1 MKIRPRSIPKFQGGN
16 NIWYQGLIDY
26 DPTKYQISYDTSRL
40 VNGDMSDT
48 ILSPWKS
55 DISGYDVGRYQPTDH
70 GAFGK
75 GKEHYNYTLGVE
87 GQDYYKKFGEDLL
100 DSNGNFTPIGEAW
113 AKAVDA
119 LLPNGSNASFYD
131 PKTEQLRTK
140 WITQY
145 RDAHGR
151 SAQTFTNLRDYVNH
165 VRKDQL
171 LGARHNVFL
180 NKGKRYFYIDNQ
192 GQKHWVDPSVVD
204 KYNVSKDP
212 SEQGWEGTTYW
223 DDYELMGLKSPND
236 PPSQNPQD
244 VVNKLRPQETP
255 DPPEKESFL
264 NKLTQGFNK
273 IAPDLL
279 EGIRLA
285 GSLGTNS
292 RVFRES
298 EKAIIPNL
306 QQTYQTHRQV
316 VGDEATKQA
325 YYRRAAQGQ
334 TKAAQPFTA
343 DADRQMAYMQ
353 EARRVGD
360 ELRAQGDLADNQ
372 EIRRT
377 SDESNQHE
385 WANTQRATEV
395 ANSNITE
402 LNKADAAKHQLRAQ
416 KYLADWT
423 NIDQYL
429 LGRQAKLDQ
438 KRNKDLAYQQ
448 QLQLLEDQ
456 HEINNDEK
464 LQRLKTEASAAYDV
478 YYKDPTNV
486 ANYNNYKTKLKAY
499 QDYQYEVQKRILS
512 RRQFA
517 KSGTKLEYK
526 DKTAKFLYKTS
537 KDIVEHFR
545 KMSKMTDDSRVR
557 TLPKPIKLSSHP
569 RKMQMGGVAPF
580 YIYRPYMSGMEQSM
594 STQTSSGGASSSKK
608 DNEGKD
614 KLDMIKELF
623 KAIQGQGLPID
634 VSTVYQDIS
643 NVLNKAKAFGEDLS
657 TDDIASMYLNSM
669 LKINNLKYSKDVF
682 DKAKAQA
689 TANDA
694 LNEYAVTTGGA
705 LVLQNAEGEVKLGT
719 YQDYV
724 NSKGKWNPI
733 TNDQLLNL
741 RAYSPNMAL
750 FKGDE
755 LMQIVNNGVGM
766 PKIAAEIKSL
776 ASTLGSTEQK
786 IEGISEVE
794 NKRIKAG
801 LQILAGTSG
810 TPDGFYKVTQDKKD
824 SSTNI
829 KAALT
834 YIYNMLP
841 TNYKTVLKMHSGSE
855 DNSKALIASMLT
867 SQVSDYYKEDIA
879 PLSGKAAADKNGVNS
894 SSSKGGADNSAGLA
908 FVLGQGPREIVD
920 FNTGTSVA
928 IRALGIRGT
937 IQNHSQEN
945 LGQGSTLQDVSKSQF
960 SFLKLGQATFGGSRL
975 NPGAYSHIM
984 LNDSEIMGVDLP
996 YKVDLNGNTVPDFQ
1010 KCKLIE
1016 KADEIISQQNIID
1029 PNKINEVYQSV
1040 GLPPKYNQNGELN
1053 TQKYMRFAAIQA
1065 TLDEQ
1070 ALQNKE
1076 AVLSDEV
1083 QLAGNVERDLYK
1095 EAMKKNNKDYSLGNG
1110 MWLTGWWKDELYKGT
1125 IFIPYDEDVA
1135 FAAVSSGRPMKQ
1147 NLPDNAST
1155 VQLMQYAPKSLNY
1168 KPQDVTLS
1176 QIINN

>member
-1 MKIRPRSIPKFQGGN
+1 MKIRPKIPIYQMGNIITAPQWYIDRYGGRTALQGWDKSKRYNYANQSLMQNDHLNAGDLNTAYTKNKFYTDSPGAVSADIQSFYDSDGKGMTAEQFVKYYNDKAGEIRSHWAQDQTYGQPTAEAHNQLYQRMFRGRSNSDLTRGSDYNIGYQKDQEKIEGSSTWLRRMDQYENKFDPN
-16 NIWYQGLIDY
+16 NP
-26 DPTKYQISYDTSRL
+26 DPNRIHEIKLSDGTTAKVYKTE
-40 VNGDMSDT
+40 NGD
-48 ILSPWKS
+48 IALLP
-55 DISGYDVGRYQPTDH
+55 Q
-70 GAFGK
+70 
-75 GKEHYNYTLGVE
+75 TLNAPPSAEVDPSKN
-87 GQDYYKKFGEDLL
+87 QQKTEDLL
-100 DSNGNFTPIGEAW
+100 
-113 AKAVDA
+113 
-119 LLPNGSNASFYD
+119 
-131 PKTEQLRTK
+131 
-140 WITQY
+140 
-145 RDAHGR
+145 
-151 SAQTFTNLRDYVNH
+151 
-165 VRKDQL
+165 
-171 LGARHNVFL
+171 
-180 NKGKRYFYIDNQ
+180 
-192 GQKHWVDPSVVD
+192 
-204 KYNVSKDP
+204 
-212 SEQGWEGTTYW
+212 
-223 DDYELMGLKSPND
+223 
-236 PPSQNPQD
+236 
-244 VVNKLRPQETP
+244 NKLRAQETG

-273 IAPDLL
+273 IAPELL

-285 GSLGTNS
+285 GALGTNS
-292 RVFRES
+292 RVLAES
-298 EKAIIPNL
+298 EKAVIPNL
-306 QQTYQTHRQV
+306 QQTYQTHRQI

-334 TKAAQPFTA
+334 TQAAKPFTS
-343 DADRQMAYMQ
+343 DADRQMAYMM
-353 EARRVGD
+353 EAKRVGD

-377 SDESNQHE
+377 SDESNQHQ

-402 LNKADAAKHQLRAQ
+402 LNKAAAAKHQLRAQ

-429 LGRQAKLDQ
+429 LGRQAKIDQ

-456 HEINNDEK
+456 HEIATDEK
-464 LQRLKTEASAAYDV
+464 LQRLKAEADAAYDT
-478 YYKDPTNV
+478 YYNNPTNT
-486 ANYNNYKTKLKAY
+486 ANYNTYKAKLRAY

-517 KSGTKLEYK
+517 KSGTKIEYK
-526 DKTAKFLYKTS
+526 DKTAKYLYKTS

-545 KMSKMTDDSRVR
+545 RMSKMTDDSRIR

-569 RKMQMGGVAPF
+569 RKMQMGGIAPF

-594 STQTSSGGASSSKK
+594 SSQVSASGTSSSSSSKK

-643 NVLNKAKAFGEDLS
+643 KVLSKAKAFGEDLS

-694 LNEYAVTTGGA
+694 LNEYAVTAGGA
-705 LVLQNAEGEVKLGT
+705 LVLQNKEGEVKLGT

-766 PKIAAEIKSL
+766 TKIAAQIKSM
-776 ASTLGSTEQK
+776 ASTLGSSEQK

-794 NKRIKAG
+794 NKRIKSG
-801 LQILAGTSG
+801 LQILAGTDG

-824 SSTNI
+824 SSTNV

-867 SQVSDYYKEDIA
+867 SQVSDYYKEDVA
-879 PLSGKAAADKNGVNS
+879 PLTGKASDKDLGSGGKGDISSNPLLAMQREIGGMYQNYSLVTKDSNTKLSVNGTFYSQLPKISEDMSIDKMLSVSGIGGIIQGKRGITFGNQEIKPEDLKHIMYSNNGGMVVTLPCKIVNGIKQVNLDVVETYEKAEQKALQVNS
-894 SSSKGGADNSAGLA
+894 DRNSPQFIQALAQELKNEHLDSLLDSNGL
-908 FVLGQGPREIVD
+908 
-920 FNTGTSVA
+920 
-928 IRALGIRGT
+928 
-937 IQNHSQEN
+937 
-945 LGQGSTLQDVSKSQF
+945 
-960 SFLKLGQATFGGSRL
+960 
-975 NPGAYSHIM
+975 
-984 LNDSEIMGVDLP
+984 
-996 YKVDLNGNTVPDFQ
+996 
-1010 KCKLIE
+1010 
-1016 KADEIISQQNIID
+1016 
-1029 PNKINEVYQSV
+1029 PNKNMFGQFLVVEAYTSDKTKFDINS
-1040 GLPPKYNQNGELN
+1040 KYVEKIENPDEELEQRMSKALSTDN
-1053 TQKYMRFAAIQA
+1053 KKSDYA
-1065 TLDEQ
+1065 LD
-1070 ALQNKE
+1070 
-1076 AVLSDEV
+1076 V
-1083 QLAGNVERDLYK
+1083 
-1095 EAMKKNNKDYSLGNG
+1095 KDHWTIFEGT
-1110 MWLTGWWKDELYKGT
+1110 WDDIYKGT
-1125 IFIPYDEDVA
+1125 VFIPLNNNPN
-1135 FAAVSSGRPMKQ
+1135 AALNTWGNSAKIGQTTELEELYQISNKSSKFNG
-1147 NLPDNAST
+1147 NN
-1155 VQLMQYAPKSLNY
+1155 
-1168 KPQDVTLS
+1168 TLE
-1176 QIINN
+1176 